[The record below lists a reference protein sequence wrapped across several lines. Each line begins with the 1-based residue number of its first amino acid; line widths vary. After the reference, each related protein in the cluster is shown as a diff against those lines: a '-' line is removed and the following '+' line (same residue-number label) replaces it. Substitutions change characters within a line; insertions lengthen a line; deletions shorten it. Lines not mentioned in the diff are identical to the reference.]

1 MEIAIDTTTEKE
13 FCGDNRNNR
22 NRFNYLDTK
31 NKNFSNMLNGLKE
44 DRLIKYFGSD
54 GLLHL
59 LKNIHNKIDSSYINI
74 PKNISKNISRK
85 YQTFEFYN
93 KLLVNTDNF
102 IFSDNYIIPNE
113 ILVSILR
120 NAESFIKDISKV
132 SYIKFAEKH
141 SLLGNLES
149 IISEIK
155 AIEKKLVEIID
166 EKFHL
171 KNIDLLLNYEL
182 NDVYKEMGYSIA

>member
-1 MEIAIDTTTEKE
+1 MNKWEI
-13 FCGDNRNNR
+13 
-22 NRFNYLDTK
+22 
-31 NKNFSNMLNGLKE
+31 FSC
-44 DRLIKYFGSD
+44 
-54 GLLHL
+54 
-59 LKNIHNKIDSSYINI
+59 NI

>member
-1 MEIAIDTTTEKE
+1 MTAFIADVE
-13 FCGDNRNNR
+13 
-22 NRFNYLDTK
+22 YK
-31 NKNFSNMLNGLKE
+31 NENE
-44 DRLIKYFGSD
+44 
-54 GLLHL
+54 
-59 LKNIHNKIDSSYINI
+59 NI
-74 PKNISKNISRK
+74 
-85 YQTFEFYN
+85 
-93 KLLVNTDNF
+93 
-102 IFSDNYIIPNE
+102 
-113 ILVSILR
+113 
-120 NAESFIKDISKV
+120 

>member
-74 PKNISKNISRK
+74 PKNISKNI
-85 YQTFEFYN
+85 
-93 KLLVNTDNF
+93 LD
-102 IFSDNYIIPNE
+102 IF
-113 ILVSILR
+113 
-120 NAESFIKDISKV
+120 
-132 SYIKFAEKH
+132 
-141 SLLGNLES
+141 
-149 IISEIK
+149 
-155 AIEKKLVEIID
+155 
-166 EKFHL
+166 
-171 KNIDLLLNYEL
+171 
-182 NDVYKEMGYSIA
+182 

>member
-59 LKNIHNKIDSSYINI
+59 LKNIQGNI
-74 PKNISKNISRK
+74 CQKKN
-85 YQTFEFYN
+85 T
-93 KLLVNTDNF
+93 
-102 IFSDNYIIPNE
+102 
-113 ILVSILR
+113 ILQDFFQSM
-120 NAESFIKDISKV
+120 DT
-132 SYIKFAEKH
+132 
-141 SLLGNLES
+141 
-149 IISEIK
+149 
-155 AIEKKLVEIID
+155 
-166 EKFHL
+166 
-171 KNIDLLLNYEL
+171 
-182 NDVYKEMGYSIA
+182 